1 MPYISISDLVTAYS
15 EQALIDLTD
24 HDDPPTG
31 AVVDAVA
38 LGAIERA
45 CAEVDSYLGQR
56 YTVPLAGDVPVAVA
70 DAALTIAWYRLH
82 PDAADDKAL
91 RLRYEDAVRWLRD
104 VAAGR
109 AALPGVSSNAA
120 APAVGLAQ
128 VAAGPARVFGRR
140 GGR

>member
-1 MPYISISDLVTAYS
+1 MPYVSISDLVTAYS
-15 EQALIDLTD
+15 ERAVIDLTD

-31 AVVDAVA
+31 AVVEAVA
-38 LGAIERA
+38 LGAIDRA

-91 RLRYEDAVRWLRD
+91 RIRYEDAVRWLRD

-109 AALPGVSSNAA
+109 AALPGAASSASS
-120 APAVGLAQ
+120 PAVSFAQ
-128 VAAGPARVFGRR
+128 VAPGPARVFGRR